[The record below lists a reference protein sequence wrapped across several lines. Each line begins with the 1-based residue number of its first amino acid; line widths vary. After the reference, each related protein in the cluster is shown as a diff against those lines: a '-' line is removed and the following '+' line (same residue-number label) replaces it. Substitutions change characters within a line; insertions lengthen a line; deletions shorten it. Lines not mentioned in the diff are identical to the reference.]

1 MIQKVVWMGM
11 LLVFGWILPSQ
22 ADYEAGQRAWDAG
35 RHSEAL
41 AEWQTAADSGD
52 RRAMMALG
60 QLFSEGLGAP
70 QDYVEAHKWF
80 NLAASRGEAAAV
92 GARDALTV
100 KMTPEQVAEAQTR
113 ARTWRAGGDRTASE
127 SPPQRAIREAQGL
140 LTGLGYKPGPADG
153 LWNDRTVE
161 AYRAF
166 LRDAGLPAVKTLT
179 PDVLR
184 TMRTMVKRQ
193 EAEASQASAKTVRPD
208 ALHRAAQT
216 GDLDGLK
223 AALAAGADV
232 NARDGRGKTAL
243 MYVADQGYT
252 LLVEP
257 LLAANADLDVRAPD
271 GATALFIA
279 VSHGHSEIISILM
292 KAGADLT
299 IKGPKAK
306 TVTEV
311 AQLRYGEPDD
321 AREKGESEAVIALL
335 KGQTWEQFE
344 NAAFNFT
351 RSQETLE
358 AYTAFL
364 STFPNGRYA
373 DEARDTEAF
382 YRADLLWTVEA
393 YADYIASYPSGRHV
407 EKARRWQAALKKESL
422 LTAKSPVGTTLREC
436 TECPEMVVVPAGRFQ
451 MGSVNRG
458 YNDERPVHEVVI
470 DYLFAVSKYE
480 VTFAEWDACVAGGG
494 CRRRPDDEGWGRE
507 NRPVINISWGEAKQY
522 VHWLSRKTG
531 KPYRLLS
538 EAEWEYVARA
548 GTTTRYW
555 WGGWLSDEADHD
567 YANYKG
573 TAGVDRWVNTAPV
586 GSFDANAFGLF
597 DTAGNVSEWVED
609 FWHDTYQGAPN
620 DGGAWTTREVT
631 DYNER
636 VIRGGSW
643 RSKLSGDGLRENSS
657 CCDMNRAGDLRSA
670 ARAYSVGL
678 GSGVGV
684 RIARMLT
691 P

>member
-70 QDYVEAHKWF
+70 QDYVEAHKWL

-184 TMRTMVKRQ
+184 TMRTMAKRQ
-193 EAEASQASAKTVRPD
+193 EAEASQAPAKTIRPD
-208 ALHRAAQT
+208 ALHRTAQA

-232 NARDGRGKTAL
+232 NDRDGRGKTAL

-257 LLAANADLDVRAPD
+257 LLAADADSNVRAPD

-279 VSHGHSEIISILM
+279 VAHGHSEIITKLM
-292 KAGADLT
+292 KAGADPT
-299 IKGPKAK
+299 IKGSKGKTPVEVAK
-306 TVTEV
+306 T
-311 AQLRYGEPDD
+311 RYGDEEA
-321 AREKGESEAVIALL
+321 ARKNGESAEIIALL
-335 KGQTWEQFE
+335 KGQTWEQ
-344 NAAFNFT
+344 AAIALA
-351 RSQETLE
+351 RSQRTLE
-358 AYTAFL
+358 AYETYL
-364 STFPNGRYA
+364 SNFPRGRHA
-373 DEARDTEAF
+373 DEAAF
-382 YRADLLWTVEA
+382 AKADLLWTVEA
-393 YADYIASYPSGRHV
+393 YATYIEAYPSGQHV
-407 EKARRWQAALKKESL
+407 EKARRLKVALERTPL
-422 LTAKSPVGTTLREC
+422 LTTSSPAGTTTREC
-436 TECPEMVVVPAGRFQ
+436 PECPEMVVVPAGSFQ
-451 MGSVNRG
+451 MGDLSG
-458 YNDERPVHEVVI
+458 KGDDDERLVHEVTI
-470 DYLFAVSKYE
+470 DYPFAVGQYE
-480 VTFAEWDACVAGGG
+480 VTFAEWDACRVSGG
-494 CRRRPDDEGWGRE
+494 CSWAYDEGWGRGT
-507 NRPVINISWGEAKQY
+507 RPVINVSWEDAQEY
-522 VHWLSRKTG
+522 VKWVSRETG

-548 GTTTRYW
+548 GTETTYW
-555 WGGWLSDEADHD
+555 WGGDSWLDDDPHDH
-567 YANYKG
+567 ANYGTDDCCKG
-573 TAGVDRWVNTAPV
+573 LATGADRWVYTAPV
-586 GSFDANAFGLF
+586 GSFAANAFEVF
-597 DTAGNVSEWVED
+597 DTAGNVWEWVED
-609 FWHDTYQGAPN
+609 CWNDNYKGAPT
-620 DGGAWTTREVT
+620 DGRAWTSG
-631 DYNER
+631 DCSQR
-636 VIRGGSW
+636 VVRGGSW
-643 RSKLSGDGLRENSS
+643 RSDPALVRPAVRNRSNPGDRDFSLGFRL
-657 CCDMNRAGDLRSA
+657 
-670 ARAYSVGL
+670 ART
-678 GSGVGV
+678 
-684 RIARMLT
+684 LT